1 MWCNGFAECADS
13 CDELYATRPAS
24 PIEDCPIEDCPTG
37 ASQNPIGVKGAD
49 CVAQIAKGPESLTKV
64 IPILG
69 LILMALH
76 VIWPL
81 NLPGLRKRKDFWKI
95 AVVMGVAIVF
105 TALLRD
111 HGSTSP

>member
-1 MWCNGFAECADS
+1 MWCYGFAECADS
-13 CDELYATRPAS
+13 CDELYATRPIS
-24 PIEDCPIEDCPTG
+24 PTG
-37 ASQNPIGVKGAD
+37 LSQNPIGAKRAD
-49 CVAQIAKGPESLTKV
+49 CVAQFAKRPERLTKV

-76 VIWPL
+76 IIWPL
-81 NLPGLRKRKDFWKI
+81 NLPGLRKRRDFWKI

>member
-1 MWCNGFAECADS
+1 MWCYGFAECADS
-13 CDELYATRPAS
+13 CDELYATRAAS
-24 PIEDCPIEDCPTG
+24 PIIDCPTG
-37 ASQNPIGVKGAD
+37 PSQNPIGAKRAE
-49 CVAQIAKGPESLTKV
+49 CVAQFAKRPESLTKV

-69 LILMALH
+69 VILMALH

-95 AVVMGVAIVF
+95 AVVMGVAIVL